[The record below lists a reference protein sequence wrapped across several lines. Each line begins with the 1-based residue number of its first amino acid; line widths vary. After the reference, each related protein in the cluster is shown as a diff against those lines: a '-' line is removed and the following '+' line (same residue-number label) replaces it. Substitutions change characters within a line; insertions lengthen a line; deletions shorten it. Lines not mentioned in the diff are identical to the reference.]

1 MSIASDVQTAMTT
14 PQRLFIVGG
23 VLDLTEHI
31 TVPSYKVNLLD
42 VYEEWTDNNKVT
54 HNDVVAKKVQGSF
67 SLHFEY
73 LEEYLTFI
81 ATMKELKKQ
90 NRSYDC
96 TVFCNNMLECYN
108 IEMFVDFEP
117 ANVMPYIGAKEYDA
131 IEITVNQR
139 GNQYN
144 PQTSIND
151 ILIPSY

>member
-42 VYEEWTDNNKVT
+42 GYEEWTDNNKVT
-54 HNDVVAKKVQGSF
+54 HRDIVSKKAQGSF
-67 SLHFEY
+67 SVHFEY

-81 ATMKELKKQ
+81 ATMKELKKS
-90 NRSYDC
+90 NGAYDC
-96 TVFCNNMLECYN
+96 SVYCNNTLEAYN

-117 ANVMPYIGAKEYDA
+117 ANVMPFIGAKEYDA

-139 GNQYN
+139 TNMYV
-144 PQTSIND
+144 PQTMEG
-151 ILIPSY
+151 LLPA